1 LSKLVHLGWIDY
13 TIMAAYFALT
23 IAIGFIVKRRVRS
36 SSDYFMA
43 GRAIPKHAIFIGLRC
58 PPWSLPVST

>member
-1 LSKLVHLGWIDY
+1 MSKLVHLGWIDY

-43 GRAIPKHAIFIGLRC
+43 GRAIPTWASKL
-58 PPWSLPVST
+58 